1 MNRPPEVHVTDLHGP
16 NPVSGRPPY
25 TRWIVRDLRGTGG
38 KLLFFLLCVSVGVAA
53 VVGVGSL
60 SSSLEAGIRDKAREL
75 IAADVRI
82 DVRRS
87 AGDLPEGLRDQLD
100 GRAPGVRWVE
110 VRETFS
116 LASSMRD
123 LVGGGPDLPIPGVSA
138 GLRAVGRSQV
148 IELKAV
154 SPGYPLY
161 GEAEVEPT
169 NALARLTEPGRFAV
183 VGPELL
189 SRLGLEVGDPL
200 LVAGRPFEIVGTV
213 RSEPDRLGASL
224 ALGPRVLISTDALR
238 EAGLLTE
245 VSRSEHSYLLALPDD
260 ADLAGT
266 ADWLRERLP
275 RAEFEIETYREG
287 RPELRRAIQQVSG
300 FLGLVALLSLLVGG
314 VGVAQTV
321 RAWLATK
328 WDQIAVLKSLGVRPR
343 EVLAM
348 MVIEVAL
355 LALAGSAAGAAAGS
369 VLQQTVPRLWAD
381 VIPMDLIQ
389 PLQPGPIAL
398 GMSMGVA
405 VALGFSLPALLSVLR
420 VPAARVLR
428 RDSEPTRASRRTR
441 ILFGLLMLL
450 VVFVV
455 ATVQARDLRVP
466 ATWIGGGFT
475 LLLGVATLILAGAAR
490 LLILLVS
497 RSRSERPGR
506 VPWRYGTSALARPGA
521 GTMAAVVAL
530 GLGILVVL
538 NMVLVEGALTRQ
550 LREGLPRDAPS
561 MFMLGIRDSQWPGL
575 QELLRRSGADDAAVE
590 SVPVLMTR
598 VEAVDGRSLDD
609 LVREADEAED
619 RGLGWA
625 ARRQLR
631 VTTLDELPDDNT
643 VVEGRWFEDDDVW
656 EASFEQEF
664 AANLGVGLGSVLD
677 VQVGD
682 TRRSLRVTSLR
693 EVQWEGFGINFFV
706 VVEPGSF
713 DSKDTF
719 RLATARL
726 ERERE
731 QGVQDEIAA
740 GFPGVT
746 VIRVGEAL
754 EKVVEVVGQLSWGV
768 RFLGLFTV
776 IAGVVILGGA
786 VAASAAQRGRE
797 AALLKALG
805 MTRRQVA
812 LAFAVEYSLLG
823 LVAALVAVLGA
834 LVTSWIAITYVLEA
848 QWSFDP
854 IPLLV
859 ALLAG
864 VSLAVLAGVSASVG
878 ALRRRPIESLRA

>member
-1 MNRPPEVHVTDLHGP
+1 MRELRAGA
-16 NPVSGRPPY
+16 RPPY
-25 TRWIVRDLRGTGG
+25 LRWIARDLRGTGG
-38 KLLFFLLCVSVGVAA
+38 KLVFFLLCLSVGVAA

-60 SSSLEAGIRDKAREL
+60 SASLEAGIRDKAREL

-87 AGDLPEGLRDQLD
+87 AGELPTGVQEDLEQ
-100 GRAPGVRWVE
+100 RAPGIRWVE

-116 LASSMRD
+116 LASTVRD
-123 LVGGGPDLPIPGVSA
+123 LVDGGPGLPIPGVAA

-161 GEAEVEPT
+161 GSAEVEPAD
-169 NALARLTEPGRFAV
+169 ALRRLVEPGRFAV

-189 SRLGLEVGDPL
+189 SRLELEVGDPL

-224 ALGPRVLISTDALR
+224 ALGPRVLISQQALE

-245 VSRSEHSYLLALPDD
+245 VSRSEHSYLLALPEDV
-260 ADLAGT
+260 DLAET
-266 ADWLRERLP
+266 ADWLRQRLP
-275 RAEFEIETYREG
+275 SAEFEVETYREG
-287 RPELRRAIQQVSG
+287 RPELRRAIQQVAG

-328 WDQIAVLKSLGVRPR
+328 WDQIAVLKSLGVRPG

-348 MVIEVAL
+348 MVAEVGL
-355 LALAGSAAGAAAGS
+355 LALVGSAAGAAIGS

-381 VIPMDLIQ
+381 VIPLELLQ
-389 PLQPGPIAL
+389 PLQPGPIVL
-398 GMSMGVA
+398 GLSMGLV
-405 VALGFSLPALLSVLR
+405 VALGFSLPALLGVLR

-428 RDSEPTRASRRTR
+428 RDSEPARSPRKTRL
-441 ILFGLLMLL
+441 LFGLLMLL
-450 VVFVV
+450 VVFTV
-455 ATVQARDLRVP
+455 ATVQARDLHVP
-466 ATWIGGGFT
+466 ATWVGAGFT
-475 LLLGVATLILAGAAR
+475 VLLALSTLVLVGAAR
-490 LLILLVS
+490 LLIHLVA
-497 RSRSERPGR
+497 RARSERPGR

-550 LREGLPRDAPS
+550 LQESLPRDAPS
-561 MFMLGIRDSQWPGL
+561 MFLLGIRENQWPAL
-575 QELLRRSGADDAAVE
+575 KDTLNQSGADDEAID

-598 VEAVDGRSLDD
+598 VEAVDGRAIAD
-609 LVREADEAED
+609 LVREADESGD
-619 RGLGWA
+619 RGRGWA

-631 VTTLDELPDDNT
+631 VTTLDQVPDDNT
-643 VVEGRWFEDDDVW
+643 ILEGAWFQDDDVW
-656 EASFEQEF
+656 EVSFEQEF
-664 AANLGVGLGSVLD
+664 AENLGVGIGSVLD
-677 VQVGD
+677 VQVGE
-682 TRRSLRVTSLR
+682 TRRALRVTSLR
-693 EVQWEGFGINFFV
+693 EVRWEGFGINFFV
-706 VVEPGSF
+706 VVEPGAF
-713 DSKDTF
+713 DVDDTF
-719 RLATARL
+719 RLATVRL

-731 QGVQDEIAA
+731 QIVQDQIAT

-754 EKVVEVVGQLSWGV
+754 EKVVEVIGQLSWGV

-812 LAFAVEYSLLG
+812 VAFAVEYSLLG
-823 LVAALVAVLGA
+823 LVASTVAVLGS
-834 LVTSWIAITYVLEA
+834 LLTSWVAIRWILEA
-848 QWSFDP
+848 DWSFDP
-854 IPLLV
+854 VPLMIAVVAGV
-859 ALLAG
+859 AL
-864 VSLAVLAGVSASVG
+864 AVVAGVSASLG